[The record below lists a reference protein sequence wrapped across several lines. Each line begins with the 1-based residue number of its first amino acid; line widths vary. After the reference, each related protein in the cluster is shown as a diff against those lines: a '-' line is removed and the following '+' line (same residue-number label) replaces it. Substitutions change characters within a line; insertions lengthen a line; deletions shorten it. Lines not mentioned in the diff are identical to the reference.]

1 MRKYR
6 MLLIHLL
13 LLSTLVLSGC
23 GQGTPAPTQ
32 EPTQPPTEA
41 PTEAPTRA
49 PVTPVS
55 REVFDF
61 SRTGFGFFPTP
72 PEPTVD
78 SSVENIKNMSE
89 HADVLLFQ
97 EQVPWQDFQNGVDSE
112 SSRINGVGDLV
123 DYVEFYGMQSI
134 MVVDPLNGLNRRQFQ
149 GIPEEWG
156 EVDFSTPEVR
166 TAYRDF
172 SVRLARDFQPAYL
185 GLASE
190 INTYLDA
197 YPEDAEHFLSLYK
210 ETYAA
215 VKEVSPDTR
224 VFVTFQWDDL
234 NRLDGDGTPYDI
246 KWDQIEAFE
255 PELDIWA
262 ISSYPYVFLDDPSE
276 IPDDYYAPLLE
287 RTDKPLAVAESGWT
301 SQDVG
306 EITGSQEAQAEFL
319 RTMDEQIGERLVFW
333 INLLYADLNWED
345 YRVIFAEQGTVQ
357 DMNTLANFVH
367 LGLADSSGNPK
378 PALEVWDALRAGD

>member
-1 MRKYR
+1 MY
-6 MLLIHLL
+6 
-13 LLSTLVLSGC
+13 LVLFTALLFSGC
-23 GQGTPAPTQ
+23 SQGTPDPTLD
-32 EPTQPPTEA
+32 PSPPPTELS
-41 PTEAPTRA
+41 TEAPTRA
-49 PVTPVS
+49 PITPVS

-72 PEPTVD
+72 PEPSVD
-78 SSVENIKNMSE
+78 SSVENIKNMSD

-97 EQVPWQDFQNGVDSE
+97 EQVPWIDFQNGVDAE
-112 SSRINGVGDLV
+112 SNRITGVGDLI

-134 MVVDPLNGLNRRQFQ
+134 IVVDPLNGLNRRQFQ
-149 GIPEEWG
+149 GIPSEWG

-166 TAYRDF
+166 TAYKNF
-172 SVRLARDFQPAYL
+172 AVRLARDFQPDYL

-197 YPEDAEHFLSLYK
+197 YPEDAEHFISLYK

-215 VKEVSPDTR
+215 VKEESPDTR

-234 NRLDGDGTPYDI
+234 NRLDGDGTAFDI

-262 ISSYPYVFLDDPSE
+262 ISSYPYFAFDTPAE
-276 IPDDYYAPLLE
+276 IPDDYYSPLLT
-287 RTDKPLAVAESGWT
+287 RTDKPLAIAESGWT
-301 SQDVG
+301 SQEVG
-306 EITGSQEAQAEFL
+306 DFTGSPEGQAEFL
-319 RTMDEQIGERLVFW
+319 RIVDSQIGGRMVFW

-345 YRVIFAEQGTVQ
+345 YRLIFAEQGTVE
-357 DMNTLANFVH
+357 DMTTLSNFVS
-367 LGLADSSGNPK
+367 LGLTSTDGEPK
-378 PALEVWDALRAGD
+378 PALAVWDELRLGE